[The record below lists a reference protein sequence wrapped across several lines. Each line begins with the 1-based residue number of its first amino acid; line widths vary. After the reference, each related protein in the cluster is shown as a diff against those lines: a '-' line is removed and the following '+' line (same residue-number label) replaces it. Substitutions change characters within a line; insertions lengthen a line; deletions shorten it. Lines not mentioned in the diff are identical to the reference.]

1 MKIRASVTVR
11 TAVVVGMVVEEVG
24 VMVRMERMTAVMGE
38 MVVMVTV

>member
-24 VMVRMERMTAVMGE
+24 VMVRMERMAAVMGE
-38 MVVMVTV
+38 MVVMVAV